1 LKEKGKKI
9 LLMFKI
15 YFTNILMLR
24 FACHM
29 SSSYELMLN
38 LLAEWNRTIGA
49 PSEKGQYV
57 RKVEAN

>member
-1 LKEKGKKI
+1 
-9 LLMFKI
+9 MFKM

-24 FACHM
+24 FACHV

-38 LLAEWNRTIGA
+38 LLTEWNRTIGA